1 MAEIS
6 NQLEE
11 FERKQREEAQEEAS
25 LQKVLPMK
33 ELSQEQLLQ
42 EAKRLIERVTLYA
55 DGRVELQ
62 WKLEDAFQQAG
73 GKRNP
78 ILERES

>member
-33 ELSQEQLLQ
+33 ELS
-42 EAKRLIERVTLYA
+42 
-55 DGRVELQ
+55 
-62 WKLEDAFQQAG
+62 
-73 GKRNP
+73 RNNFY
-78 ILERES
+78 RRQNG